1 MVSQSF
7 TSPRIFLNWGWFTM
21 VRNHRFTLPNCAL
34 KLGSIT
40 CKANHIYH
48 FNVLF
53 AEKMSTPHPLKC
65 SFLNTLSLWESHFLF
80 MLFHIISFGAIPMT
94 LLGWTK
100 KVTCQSFQGYSQQF
114 MRFPPNSCYSFRLL
128 RRKRN
133 YKKYILIVKYFA
145 HEQSKMTNY
154 GLESRSLNPEF
165 NALIKGQNTFKLF
178 IWGFESLV
186 EPPWKAYMQTTQSTV
201 QENFL

>member
-53 AEKMSTPHPLKC
+53 VEKMSTPHPLKC
-65 SFLNTLSLWESHFLF
+65 SFLNTLSLWESHFVF
-80 MLFHIISFGAIPMT
+80 MLCHIISFGAIFT
-94 LLGWTK
+94 ALLGWAKRLHASLFNVTPSSSWDFPRFLLLFQVPEKRKELCKVHPDSKVFCPWTK
-100 KVTCQSFQGYSQQF
+100 
-114 MRFPPNSCYSFRLL
+114 
-128 RRKRN
+128 
-133 YKKYILIVKYFA
+133 
-145 HEQSKMTNY
+145 
-154 GLESRSLNPEF
+154 
-165 NALIKGQNTFKLF
+165 
-178 IWGFESLV
+178 
-186 EPPWKAYMQTTQSTV
+186 
-201 QENFL
+201 

>member
-65 SFLNTLSLWESHFLF
+65 SFLNTYPSEN
-80 MLFHIISFGAIPMT
+80 HIFCSCYFISFHLVLFSWPFLGEQKGYMPVFSR
-94 LLGWTK
+94 LLPAVHEVSPRFQLLFQAPENRKELCKVHPDSKVFCPWTK
-100 KVTCQSFQGYSQQF
+100 
-114 MRFPPNSCYSFRLL
+114 
-128 RRKRN
+128 
-133 YKKYILIVKYFA
+133 
-145 HEQSKMTNY
+145 
-154 GLESRSLNPEF
+154 
-165 NALIKGQNTFKLF
+165 
-178 IWGFESLV
+178 
-186 EPPWKAYMQTTQSTV
+186 
-201 QENFL
+201 

>member
-65 SFLNTLSLWESHFLF
+65 SFLNTPSLWESHFLF
-80 MLFHIISFGAIPMT
+80 IYFISFHLVLFSQPFLGEQKGYMPVFSRLLPAIREISPRF
-94 LLGWTK
+94 LLLFQAPEKKKELCKAHPDSKVFCPWTK
-100 KVTCQSFQGYSQQF
+100 
-114 MRFPPNSCYSFRLL
+114 
-128 RRKRN
+128 
-133 YKKYILIVKYFA
+133 
-145 HEQSKMTNY
+145 
-154 GLESRSLNPEF
+154 
-165 NALIKGQNTFKLF
+165 
-178 IWGFESLV
+178 
-186 EPPWKAYMQTTQSTV
+186 
-201 QENFL
+201 